1 MREPKAFLPYY
12 TDLYTLFCVIMSFV
26 LLTTPF
32 FIELTFTQALA
43 WIIFSCFFN
52 MTVSLI
58 NHNHSHVPTFGRNW
72 ANLIFEGFLTV
83 TRGASCSFIIAIH
96 NLNHHT
102 YNGKVGDWFHPS
114 FEGHGTGF
122 KRMWR
127 YIFKTFKTFKTET
140 KNPDFKWPSYLK
152 KKKNNETILLILFT
166 LLFLILSP
174 VKYLFF
180 IFIPCMFGNMFVV
193 FTNLINHK
201 NCNPENI
208 YESTMNYLNPVEN
221 FFLFNGGYHVAHHI
235 NPNIHWSELPR
246 FYKKEVSPN
255 IDQQYE
261 KGSMFKE
268 IFSKYLFNF
277 KTEANS

>member
-1 MREPKAFLPYY
+1 
-12 TDLYTLFCVIMSFV
+12 
-26 LLTTPF
+26 
-32 FIELTFTQALA
+32 
-43 WIIFSCFFN
+43 
-52 MTVSLI
+52 
-58 NHNHSHVPTFGRNW
+58 
-72 ANLIFEGFLTV
+72 
-83 TRGASCSFIIAIH
+83 
-96 NLNHHT
+96 
-102 YNGKVGDWFHPS
+102 
-114 FEGHGTGF
+114 
-122 KRMWR
+122 
-127 YIFKTFKTFKTET
+127 
-140 KNPDFKWPSYLK
+140 
-152 KKKNNETILLILFT
+152 
-166 LLFLILSP
+166 
-174 VKYLFF
+174 
-180 IFIPCMFGNMFVV
+180 MFGNMFVV